1 MVKTSTSFA
10 LAALVGYA
18 AAECPN
24 ACSGHGTCGAKDSC
38 ACYQNYQGND
48 CSERT
53 CYFGLA
59 HVDSPKG
66 DLNADG
72 LVSGPLTTVI
82 TGSEVY
88 PWGTTEQFPNA
99 NANEGHFYMECS
111 NKGICDRKT
120 GTCDCF
126 DGYTGTACA
135 RAACPNDCSGHGTCE
150 SIKELA
156 EMRSFDTN
164 AHDAATTRVAGG
176 ATGGHDYSSAIEESY
191 SYDLWDSDKTMG
203 CKCDPVYYGADCSLK
218 KCKYGVDPL
227 FYDNTDGAIHQ
238 TTVVH
243 LGSASGGTAAT
254 VSTALAGTFKL
265 VFYDVFGE
273 KYVTSDL
280 TAAPALT
287 AATVQ
292 RALEALPNGVISN
305 KNTDVT
311 GTPPAAVDVAMAG
324 GHSSATGVSS
334 AALVALNAGVNAG
347 ANDISTTGG
356 VGAGCAAATCTTGTA
371 AVTGAGFGTQSIS
384 GGLAAGAVAGAE
396 TGNEFTITFKTNPGI
411 LKALEV
417 DTRGITNGGNPDYW
431 VANMRQGQFK
441 SRYTTNL
448 GRVQALAY
456 GSTKVFTNTDLTASV
471 VATSSLVKVG
481 GQEFLVAAEGA
492 YFLTLSE
499 PYLGAAI
506 SPTLTNTGVTSSAY
520 TAATGTEYDR
530 LTVAGVDTAEK
541 VSRLSENSPLW
552 ANGCA
557 FQAALGIGTNAGA
570 TPPENTPIASG
581 DTKLA
586 FLPANADCLAHDAFG
601 AAGDIIYRRSD
612 DPNNQNMYKAPL
624 DTGAAMTKD
633 LMLTRGSSSAYIVE
647 PAAVPGYSPV
657 KAYVGSTRTFTG
669 DAAPTTDITAG
680 EIIFVNGV
688 GPLQVV
694 VGNAAGVTAAAAVTT
709 EGTKASHLF
718 PIDAL
723 GTTAALLLPA
733 KQGVATALDAAV
745 ATGSVVLLH
754 GRRYR
759 VKTRGT
765 GAGSVG
771 HSYVQLAENYPGGGI
786 RKFCSACVDTYAE
799 ATGVVTFLTKKL
811 LTTGDRV
818 AVSGR
823 VHESFFSTVI
833 ADYAGGSAPVAEA
846 THGKITTEVSS
857 GGFNGVSVGMAGPD
871 ATLATG
877 SPLDLFVAV
886 DSAAGVKA
894 IVVTESAVTKTTA
907 YQYVAQCSNRG
918 SCDASTG
925 LCKCFKGYSSDNCS
939 EQNMLAQ

>member
-1 MVKTSTSFA
+1 
-10 LAALVGYA
+10 
-18 AAECPN
+18 
-24 ACSGHGTCGAKDSC
+24 
-38 ACYQNYQGND
+38 
-48 CSERT
+48 
-53 CYFGLA
+53 
-59 HVDSPKG
+59 
-66 DLNADG
+66 
-72 LVSGPLTTVI
+72 
-82 TGSEVY
+82 
-88 PWGTTEQFPNA
+88 
-99 NANEGHFYMECS
+99 
-111 NKGICDRKT
+111 
-120 GTCDCF
+120 
-126 DGYTGTACA
+126 
-135 RAACPNDCSGHGTCE
+135 
-150 SIKELA
+150 
-156 EMRSFDTN
+156 
-164 AHDAATTRVAGG
+164 VAG
-176 ATGGHDYSSAIEESY
+176 S
-191 SYDLWDSDKTMG
+191 
-203 CKCDPVYYGADCSLK
+203 
-218 KCKYGVDPL
+218 
-227 FYDNTDGAIHQ
+227 
-238 TTVVH
+238 
-243 LGSASGGTAAT
+243 
-254 VSTALAGTFKL
+254 
-265 VFYDVFGE
+265 
-273 KYVTSDL
+273 
-280 TAAPALT
+280 
-287 AATVQ
+287 
-292 RALEALPNGVISN
+292 
-305 KNTDVT
+305 
-311 GTPPAAVDVAMAG
+311 
-324 GHSSATGVSS
+324 
-334 AALVALNAGVNAG
+334 
-347 ANDISTTGG
+347 
-356 VGAGCAAATCTTGTA
+356 
-371 AVTGAGFGTQSIS
+371 
-384 GGLAAGAVAGAE
+384 E

-520 TAATGTEYDR
+520 TAATGTVYDF

-557 FQAALGIGTNAGA
+557 FQAALGIGTDTTA
-570 TPPENTPIASG
+570 TPPENTAIKSG

-586 FLPANADCLAHDAFG
+586 FLPANADCLPHDTFG

-647 PAAVPGYSPV
+647 PAAIAGYSPV
-657 KAYVGSTRTFTG
+657 KAYASATRTFTG
-669 DAAPTTDITAG
+669 AGAATTPALTGG
-680 EIIFVNGV
+680 EIIFVNGI
-688 GPLQVV
+688 GPLQVND
-694 VGNAAGVTAAAAVTT
+694 GSAAALTTDATVTT
-709 EGTKASHLF
+709 EGTKESHLF
-718 PIDAL
+718 PIDGL
-723 GTTAALLLPA
+723 GTEAARLFPA
-733 KQGVATALDAAV
+733 KQGVATAEDAAV
-745 ATGSVVLLH
+745 ATGSVILLH

-786 RKFCSACVDTYAE
+786 RKFCSACVDQYAE

-871 ATLATG
+871 AVIAQDA
-877 SPLDLFVAV
+877 SNPLDLFVAV